1 MNRTKT
7 FSAVA
12 VLAGA
17 YDNEMITGHC
27 TGHCT
32 GHSFWVSL
40 LWKWTEHPDLSY
52 ETGTRPNN

>member
-1 MNRTKT
+1 MNNAKT
-7 FSAVA
+7 VSAVA

-27 TGHCT
+27 TGH
-32 GHSFWVSL
+32 SFWVSL
-40 LWKWTEHPDLSY
+40 IWKWTEHPDLSY